1 MLVRWTLHAKH
12 MFAERAA
19 MLGLNY
25 GEIELAI
32 KKQEVKISEGTGKF
46 KTVFAIRD
54 TILTVV
60 KAEKPEFIYVL
71 TLWEASEEEAEKWKK
86 R

>member
-1 MLVRWTLHAKH
+1 MIVRWTLHAKH

-32 KKQEVKISEGTGKF
+32 KKQEVKIKEENDKC
-46 KTVFAIRD
+46 KTIFGIQN
-54 TILTVV
+54 TILTAV
-60 KAEKPEFIYVL
+60 KAEKPGLIYVL
-71 TLWEASEEEAEKWKK
+71 TLWEASEEEAKKWKQ